1 MATTLNSH
9 EACSAPLR
17 REVIARRSEADPPA
31 EEELAGVM
39 EVLAKAPVLLRADA
53 SAEQRQRD
61 KRRMIGRAKYETC
74 YFTMTPLIV
83 ETSVFRRASHATIL
97 GSLQNRYRRCAGK
110 GAGGDVA
117 ELRRCTAGAVRS
129 ALSLMTGNTELQRN
143 WG

>member
-9 EACSAPLR
+9 EECSSPLR

-61 KRRMIGRAKYETC
+61 ERRMIGRAKYDCERG
-74 YFTMTPLIV
+74 FGVSHLVIRARSSGV
-83 ETSVFRRASHATIL
+83 ERVRDRTF
-97 GSLQNRYRRCAGK
+97 
-110 GAGGDVA
+110 
-117 ELRRCTAGAVRS
+117 CT
-129 ALSLMTGNTELQRN
+129 RN
-143 WG
+143 IG